1 MGLKSSFMIKTF
13 LTKWQKKVFTNNNNN
28 SIFKGQSSNTNF
40 YTTKT
45 QKGCETT
52 EVGLASYDEQ
62 ISIYIV
68 GNNIVTYYTYV
79 ESQKF

>member
-1 MGLKSSFMIKTF
+1 MYLQIIITVF
-13 LTKWQKKVFTNNNNN
+13 L
-28 SIFKGQSSNTNF
+28 IGQSSNSNF

-68 GNNIVTYYTYV
+68 GNNIVT
-79 ESQKF
+79 